1 MSTNALI
8 AAAFGS
14 NTAQRLA
21 QIARERGRQ
30 ELTKLLAEK
39 AARIPTSE
47 CGCYVRGCK
56 ECAEEL
62 AYADRQREKRP
73 TQADAQI
80 DCWA

>member
-1 MSTNALI
+1 MNTNQAL
-8 AAAFGS
+8 AAFS
-14 NTAQRLA
+14 SQADR
-21 QIARERGRQ
+21 IAHAR
-30 ELTKLLAEK
+30 KLLAEK

-73 TQADAQI
+73 TQADQQV